1 MALPIKAFIRELKE
15 ILEDIRNN
23 KNLDANSAENGFS
36 DSYNLKTEIHYLNEI
51 EKKLEQERKT
61 KIVEKIINKDGEK
74 LTEDEFLRLIRKDG
88 KLARIFQD
96 LKSTITEI
104 GRQGKRIQMYENCID
119 KIVESTKARYDA
131 IKHIHV
137 WLVKRLIAISQS
149 IEELK
154 EEFADW
160 ELALRAAPNLQL
172 RAFLSGTSTVKL
184 FDWKIPVKGKMHAKN
199 EF

>member
-1 MALPIKAFIRELKE
+1 MVLPIKAFIRELKE
-15 ILEDIRNN
+15 ILEDIRDN

-51 EKKLEQERKT
+51 EKKLEQERET

-119 KIVESTKARYDA
+119 KIVESTKVRYDA

-149 IEELK
+149 LEELK
-154 EEFADW
+154 EEFAD
-160 ELALRAAPNLQL
+160 
-172 RAFLSGTSTVKL
+172 
-184 FDWKIPVKGKMHAKN
+184 
-199 EF
+199 

>member
-1 MALPIKAFIRELKE
+1 MVLPIKAYIRELKE
-15 ILEDIRNN
+15 IIN
-23 KNLDANSAENGFS
+23 KN
-36 DSYNLKTEIHYLNEI
+36 
-51 EKKLEQERKT
+51 
-61 KIVEKIINKDGEK
+61 GEK

-119 KIVESTKARYDA
+119 KIVESTKVRYDA

-149 IEELK
+149 LEELK
-154 EEFADW
+154 EEFAD
-160 ELALRAAPNLQL
+160 
-172 RAFLSGTSTVKL
+172 
-184 FDWKIPVKGKMHAKN
+184 
-199 EF
+199 